1 MIHDGARVRNSI
13 IRREVVI
20 EKDVELEDCIIMDY
34 TRIGHGARLRRVIV
48 DRHNEIEPGDR
59 ISFDPE
65 TDRRRFHV
73 SDSGITV
80 VASGPKS
87 YFARS
92 EPGINPGS

>member
-1 MIHDGARVRNSI
+1 MFSPFAR
-13 IRREVVI
+13 
-20 EKDVELEDCIIMDY
+20 
-34 TRIGHGARLRRVIV
+34 
-48 DRHNEIEPGDR
+48 
-59 ISFDPE
+59 FDPE

-92 EPGINPGS
+92 EPGINPGSYSW